1 MTVNDTQE
9 AILVKSGKALDVF
22 GGGRHTLDTA
32 NIPFLNKI
40 INLPFGGRSPFTAEV
55 WYINKAYN
63 LDIKWGTPTPIHIF
77 GGLTFVEWISKNVE
91 QLIIRPSMYF
101 IIAVYTGINIL
112 ISILYMMLFKWF
124 VIHFIIIE
132 IALLVIAI
140 IFTLISILSVS
151 SVRNSNEYTIK
162 SVANMENITL
172 MLDKLAISP
181 ECNDFVATI
190 KKLKEDLKFTDIS
203 KIVPEDK
210 EIVEVVE
217 DLVIALITTVIA
229 ITVSSMAA
237 YGIVRFFPKFGNIM
251 SRVLV
256 TTYMFP
262 PILLAIPYSLV
273 MAKIGLTNTRIGL
286 IIVYLSFSVPYAVWM
301 LVGFFKTVPIG
312 IEEAARV
319 DGANKMITFTR
330 IVLPL
335 VAPGI
340 VATAIYTFINAWNE
354 FLYSLILINSTNLM
368 TVSVALKSLQGAE
381 ILDWGSMMAASTIVV
396 IPSVIFFTFIQRYI
410 AGGMTEGS
418 VK

>member
-1 MTVNDTQE
+1 MGK
-9 AILVKSGKALDVF
+9 VKEKIGSLCC
-22 GGGRHTLDTA
+22 HT
-32 NIPFLNKI
+32 
-40 INLPFGGRSPFTAEV
+40 
-55 WYINKAYN
+55 Y
-63 LDIKWGTPTPIHIF
+63 
-77 GGLTFVEWISKNVE
+77 
-91 QLIIRPSMYF
+91 LI
-101 IIAVYTGINIL
+101 
-112 ISILYMMLFKWF
+112 
-124 VIHFIIIE
+124 
-132 IALLVIAI
+132 
-140 IFTLISILSVS
+140 ILSVVALFPLVWVILS
-151 SVRNSNEYTIK
+151 SVKGSGELTSNPTSFLPKEFTFINYKNVIDNLGFTVNIGNSLI
-162 SVANMENITL
+162 
-172 MLDKLAISP
+172 
-181 ECNDFVATI
+181 
-190 KKLKEDLKFTDIS
+190 
-203 KIVPEDK
+203 
-210 EIVEVVE
+210 
-217 DLVIALITTVIA
+217 IALITTVIA

-237 YGIVRFFPKFGNIM
+237 YGIVRFFPRFGNMM
-251 SRVLV
+251 SRGLV

-273 MAKIGLTNTRIGL
+273 MAKLGLTNTRVGL

-319 DGANKMITFTR
+319 DGANKLVTFVR

-354 FLYSLILINSTNLM
+354 FLYSLILINSTDLM